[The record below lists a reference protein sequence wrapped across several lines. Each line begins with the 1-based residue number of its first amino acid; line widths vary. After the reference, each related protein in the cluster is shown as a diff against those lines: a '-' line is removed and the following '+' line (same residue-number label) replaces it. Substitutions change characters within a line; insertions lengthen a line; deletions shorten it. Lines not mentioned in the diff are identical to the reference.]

1 MGQDES
7 KSAGE
12 GATVRG
18 NELGAQVLVGGERV
32 SFFGISLRALYMWR
46 TENAFGESM

>member
-12 GATVRG
+12 GATGRG
-18 NELGAQVLVGGERV
+18 NELGAQVLVGGNV
-32 SFFGISLRALYMWR
+32 
-46 TENAFGESM
+46 